1 MGKKGGAPK
10 PPDPMQTAQAQTSMN
25 IGTAIAQQMMGGGNQ
40 ITPYGNLTR
49 TQTGTAKWTD
59 PLSGS
64 TYEIPQYTTTQT
76 LSPAQQKL
84 LDSQTQ
90 AGTTMSNLANQQLGK
105 LGGILGSTVDV
116 SKAPK
121 VNAPQFDTLG
131 GGPKLSDE
139 FGNAGPI
146 TRSYGD
152 DAGYAQQRQRVENA
166 LMQRMNPGLQQDRSA
181 LMARLANQGIKVGTE
196 AYDREL
202 RNYDKGVNDAR
213 LGAILGAG
221 EEQTRLAGLDQ
232 ARAQFQNS
240 AQQQAYS
247 QLLGRAQFGNEAR
260 QQMFGNRMAS
270 SGFNNQQAQQAFS
283 NQQALRSS
291 YLNERYAARNQPINE
306 IAALLGGGQVQ
317 NPNFVN
323 TASPGVAN
331 TDYAGMV
338 GQNYNQQLAAWQQRQ
353 QNNPLNG
360 ILGGLFG
367 LGSSAI
373 MASDRRLKTDVSFLG
388 WLRDLPI
395 YAYRYVWGGPMRVGV
410 MAQDMLELRPA
421 AVVRRPDGFLAVDY
435 GRL

>member
-1 MGKKGGAPK
+1 
-10 PPDPMQTAQAQTSMN
+10 MQTAQAQTSMN

-121 VNAPQFDTLG
+121 VTAPQFSKMG
-131 GGPKLSDE
+131 GGPNLSTK
-139 FGNAGPI
+139 FGNAGGI

-152 DAGYAQQRQRVENA
+152 DAGYAQQRQRVESA
-166 LMQRMNPGLQQDRSA
+166 LMQRMNPGLQQDEAA
-181 LMARLANQGIKVGTE
+181 LRARLANQGIKVGTE

-202 RNYDKGVNDAR
+202 QNYGRNVNDAR

-247 QLLGRAQFGNEAR
+247 QLLGRAAFGNEAR

-270 SGFNNQQAQQAFS
+270 TGFNNQQAQQAFS
-283 NQQALRSS
+283 NQQALRSN

-353 QNNPLNG
+353 QNNPMNG